1 MEKKGDTG
9 VYGKKLHAN
18 QSDVLNVQDVGKNQ
32 TFNQIISGSMAGG
45 GADGDTR
52 KNQIKMKR
60 DLLAK
65 DRAAKR
71 RNRHQSKE
79 KNNTKDVYNELKAK
93 MGERYNMGYSTSE
106 DDSQEDIQ
114 EDLAIQDEA
123 DKTANENIKPDS
135 EEVTQM
141 MLEDA
146 IVPRNYILSA
156 RSKTR
161 FYWDVLIIIFAIQNA
176 ITLPL
181 DIAFSE
187 DLKDFESLKTLDD
200 VTIVLFAMDIV
211 ICFFTSYINV
221 ASGDEIYGLQMI
233 AVNYVCSGTFIIDIL
248 STFPLDR
255 WVEGFGNDAITTF
268 FKIFGFLKM

>member
-1 MEKKGDTG
+1 MGD
-9 VYGKKLHAN
+9 
-18 QSDVLNVQDVGKNQ
+18 
-32 TFNQIISGSMAGG
+32 
-45 GADGDTR
+45 
-52 KNQIKMKR
+52 
-60 DLLAK
+60 
-65 DRAAKR
+65 
-71 RNRHQSKE
+71 
-79 KNNTKDVYNELKAK
+79 
-93 MGERYNMGYSTSE
+93 RYNMGYSTSE
-106 DDSQEDIQ
+106 DDSKEDIQ

-187 DLKDFESLKTLDD
+187 NLKDFEILKILDD
-200 VTIVLFAMDIV
+200 VTMALFAMDIV

-255 WVEGFGNDAITTF
+255 WVEGLGNDAITTF
-268 FKIFGFLKM
+268 FKIFGFLKMQRIRRISKIIGQLNQT